1 MKIKI
6 GLLGVG
12 KMGKIHLRQ
21 LKEIPLFEIVG
32 FYDPNKEVA
41 DEVAATFKVTAFPD
55 MESLI
60 AVCDAIDIISPTTT
74 HFECAKAAILQG
86 KHIFL
91 EKPITH
97 TLTEAEEL
105 ISLIEKYKITA
116 QVGHIERFNPAIVA
130 IDDMEFNPMFI
141 EVHRLGQMSDR
152 GRNSPVVLELMIHDL
167 DLLLKMVNSPVAKV
181 FANGVCVINETHD
194 IVNVRLEFEN
204 GCVAN
209 LTASRISMKVM
220 RKLRIFQKDTY
231 ISIDFLEKQ
240 TEVVRLAKEGEVFEE
255 GQRKVPIPVETHNGY
270 KNFVLE
276 MPKSEDKNA
285 IRMELESFGSS
296 ILEGTPV
303 AVNVYDGYEALKLA
317 HLILENMK

>member
-1 MKIKI
+1 
-6 GLLGVG
+6 
-12 KMGKIHLRQ
+12 MGKIHLRQ

-32 FYDPNKEVA
+32 FYDPKKTVA
-41 DEVAATFKVTAFPD
+41 DEVAATYNITAFPD

-60 AVCDAIDIISPTTT
+60 AACDAIDIISPTTT
-74 HFECAKAAILQG
+74 HFECAKAAILMG
-86 KHIFL
+86 RHIFI

-105 ISLIEKYKITA
+105 IRLIEEKKVVA
-116 QVGHIERFNPAIVA
+116 QIGHIERFNPAMVA
-130 IDDMEFNPMFI
+130 IENMEFSPRFI
-141 EVHRLGQMSDR
+141 EVHRLGQMTDR
-152 GRNSPVVLELMIHDL
+152 GRDVPVVLELMIHDL
-167 DLLLKMVNSPVAKV
+167 DLLLKMVKSSVKNV

-240 TEVVRLAKEGEVFEE
+240 TEIVRLAKEGEVFEE

-285 IRMELESFGSS
+285 IRMELESFGNS
-296 ILEGTPV
+296 ILSGTNI
-303 AVNVYDGYEALKLA
+303 AVSVYEGYEALRLA
-317 HLILENMK
+317 HLILDNMGEIINE